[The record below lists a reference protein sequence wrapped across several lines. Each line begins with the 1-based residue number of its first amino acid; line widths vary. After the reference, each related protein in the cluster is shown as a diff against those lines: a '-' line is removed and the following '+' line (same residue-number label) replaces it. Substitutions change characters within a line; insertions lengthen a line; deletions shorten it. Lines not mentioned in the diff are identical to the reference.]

1 MAACRAPN
9 VTLRVRRWA
18 TIKKTKEPA
27 VTIRCF
33 APSPKA
39 ARYSLSCTAELQM
52 QVQEPVRG
60 TTEKRTVRW
69 LFEELDTLRKTI
81 IARAG
86 RLTRP
91 QGKLTLTLN
100 ANLTVQNL
108 LLRFLEA

>member
-1 MAACRAPN
+1 
-9 VTLRVRRWA
+9 
-18 TIKKTKEPA
+18 
-27 VTIRCF
+27 
-33 APSPKA
+33 
-39 ARYSLSCTAELQM
+39 M

-100 ANLTVQNL
+100 ANPNVKNL
-108 LLRFLEA
+108 LLRFLAALFYETLG

>member
-1 MAACRAPN
+1 MH
-9 VTLRVRRWA
+9 VH
-18 TIKKTKEPA
+18 
-27 VTIRCF
+27 
-33 APSPKA
+33 
-39 ARYSLSCTAELQM
+39 
-52 QVQEPVRG
+52 EPVRG

-100 ANLTVQNL
+100 ANLTVQKVIM
-108 LLRFLEA
+108 RFLEA

>member
-1 MAACRAPN
+1 
-9 VTLRVRRWA
+9 
-18 TIKKTKEPA
+18 
-27 VTIRCF
+27 
-33 APSPKA
+33 
-39 ARYSLSCTAELQM
+39 M

-100 ANLTVQNL
+100 ANPTVKNL
-108 LLRFLEA
+108 LLRFLQPDFMKRWGYVGPPVEHMAG